1 MNESIDQKKLIVK
14 SPETWEEFEKYCDL
28 RWRILR
34 APWNRPRHNIKHE
47 INDKSIKLIACDENR
62 NVIGT
67 GRARFNSPNE
77 AEIKSMAVE
86 ENYRGKGIGSKIISE
101 LERRVKESTAEII
114 VINSRESAVDF
125 YIKHNYKVMEKSY
138 NIYGDLPHFK
148 MLKEL

>member
-101 LERRVKESTAEII
+101 
-114 VINSRESAVDF
+114 
-125 YIKHNYKVMEKSY
+125 
-138 NIYGDLPHFK
+138 DLP
-148 MLKEL
+148 LK